1 TIPMGGEYIYVI
13 VPALGVEHLSVSI
26 QSVMV
31 LHTNMPAYPLKGD
44 RRKKTLVFADSLDV
58 VYRFRRYLRSAM
70 CKKRLQDLRNA
81 RSKLFY
87 GTLIDLNDR
96 KEDVKEALNLL
107 SGFEKLNSWREGELW
122 WPYSLGDGR
131 GRFRLA
137 VYTGREKEEIVDV
150 DLVVTDSALE
160 VGVDYD
166 DVAVIYQHG
175 APLTFAALI
184 QRAGRGGRLMKDNPL
199 VRAAIAVMLSPYL
212 PTQAAMLELLL
223 RSGGS
228 LQSLLERERLPLA
241 VENRAV
247 IEQSIV
253 EAILDYLTIKDY
265 LDQQAEE
272 IFESEEEKVLYI
284 RPGKIKDFEKFLA
297 RILRENELE
306 IKNYLKE
313 TFKDNPNAE
322 RKIDEVLSEFE
333 KSLGEIY
340 GGSSRKH

>member
-1 TIPMGGEYIYVI
+1 
-13 VPALGVEHLSVSI
+13 
-26 QSVMV
+26 
-31 LHTNMPAYPLKGD
+31 
-44 RRKKTLVFADSLDV
+44 
-58 VYRFRRYLRSAM
+58 
-70 CKKRLQDLRNA
+70 
-81 RSKLFY
+81 
-87 GTLIDLNDR
+87 
-96 KEDVKEALNLL
+96 
-107 SGFEKLNSWREGELW
+107 
-122 WPYSLGDGR
+122 
-131 GRFRLA
+131 
-137 VYTGREKEEIVDV
+137 
-150 DLVVTDSALE
+150 
-160 VGVDYD
+160 
-166 DVAVIYQHG
+166 
-175 APLTFAALI
+175 
-184 QRAGRGGRLMKDNPL
+184 MKDNPL

-306 IKNYLKE
+306 IKNYLRE

-333 KSLGEIY
+333 KSVGEIY
-340 GGSSRKH
+340 GGSSREH